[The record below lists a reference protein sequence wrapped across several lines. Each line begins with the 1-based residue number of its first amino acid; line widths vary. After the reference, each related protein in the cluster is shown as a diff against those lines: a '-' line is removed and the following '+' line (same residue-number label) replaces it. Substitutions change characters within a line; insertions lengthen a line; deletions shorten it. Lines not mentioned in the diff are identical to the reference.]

1 MSKEKGD
8 EVETSLT
15 DSCVEAEGGQCCE
28 GDANDS
34 LDLSAQGDTNTQN
47 KPRIQEFIDIHGNSD
62 GIGTPV
68 EESGEVCKRTGG
80 TTVAEVSDRLSE
92 QRLESDDEFM
102 SADDGSDEEFD
113 DVCCGGANIAVD
125 EGGERGAGDGKT
137 DSEGAE
143 GGGNGRDEEEL
154 DEEKD
159 KKEVDDEELRKK
171 VEESLSDDEKLERK
185 DQAQEGKEKGNQAF
199 REGSYKEAIRLYT
212 EALHI
217 CPLSFPRERSIMF
230 SNKAAC
236 QMKLDDNKDAIKSC
250 SKALELHPHYMKALL
265 RRAELYERTDK
276 LDEALADY
284 QKAVELDP
292 SQHAARH
299 SAVRLA
305 DQIKER
311 NEKLKTEMLGK
322 LKDLGNMILKP
333 FGMSTDNF
341 NLQQDPTSGSY
352 SVQFQQN
359 KPDQ

>member
-8 EVETSLT
+8 DLETSLT
-15 DSCVEAEGGQCCE
+15 GSCVEMEGEQCCE
-28 GDANDS
+28 DEADDS
-34 LDLSAQGDTNTQN
+34 VDLLAQGDTNSQN
-47 KPRIQEFIDIHGNSD
+47 NQRIQEFIDIHGNSD

-80 TTVAEVSDRLSE
+80 ATVAEISDRLSD
-92 QRLESDDEFM
+92 QRIESDDEYM
-102 SADDGSDEEFD
+102 SADDGSDVEFD
-113 DVCCGGANIAVD
+113 DVCCGGENIAVH
-125 EGGERGAGDGKT
+125 EGGERGSGDGNA
-137 DSEGAE
+137 EGAQGDGSE
-143 GGGNGRDEEEL
+143 VEEL
-154 DEEKD
+154 DEEKE
-159 KKEVDDEELRKK
+159 KKEIDDEECRRK
-171 VEESLSDDEKLERK
+171 VEESLSDDEKLEQK
-185 DQAQEGKEKGNQAF
+185 NKAQEVKEKGNQAF

-217 CPLSFPRERSIMF
+217 CPLSFLRERSIMF

-236 QMKLDDNKDAIKSC
+236 QMKLDDNKDAIRSC

-276 LDEALADY
+276 LDEALADF

-341 NLQQDPTSGSY
+341 NLQQDPSSGSY

-359 KPDQ
+359 QPKQ

>member
-1 MSKEKGD
+1 MSEEKG
-8 EVETSLT
+8 EGVETSLT
-15 DSCVEAEGGQCCE
+15 GSCVEGEQCCGTE
-28 GDANDS
+28 ADDS
-34 LDLSAQGDTNTQN
+34 VDLLGQGDTNNQN
-47 KPRIQEFIDIHGNSD
+47 NQRIQEFIDIHGNSD

-80 TTVAEVSDRLSE
+80 ATVAEISDTLSD
-92 QRLESDDEFM
+92 QRIESDDEYV
-102 SADDGSDEEFD
+102 SADDGSDVEFD
-113 DVCCGGANIAVD
+113 DVCCGGENIAVS
-125 EGGERGAGDGKT
+125 EVGGRYFGDGNAECT
-137 DSEGAE
+137 PGDGSGSEM
-143 GGGNGRDEEEL
+143 EEL

-159 KKEVDDEELRKK
+159 TQEVDDEECRKK

-185 DQAQEGKEKGNQAF
+185 NKAQQSKEKGNQAF

-212 EALHI
+212 EALHM
-217 CPLSFPRERSIMF
+217 CPLSFPKERSIMF

-236 QMKLDDNKDAIKSC
+236 QMKLDDNKDAIKNC

-276 LDEALADY
+276 LDEALADF

-299 SAVRLA
+299 AALRLA

-341 NLQQDPTSGSY
+341 NLQQDPSTGSY

-359 KPDQ
+359 QAKQ